1 MPRAMSDRGLDDV
14 SCTGY
19 IRVHEVALV
28 LDGVGKHGG
37 NMEHSIKWP
46 ALLEDPRYRLRITQV
61 GACEAESV
69 RKLVVSH
76 TIQDDHV
83 VTVQVEPGAQLTS
96 KVSSAASNQITH
108 G

>member
-14 SCTGY
+14 SCTGH

-28 LDGVGKHGG
+28 LDGMGKHSG
-37 NMEHSIKWP
+37 NMEHPIEWP
-46 ALLEDPRYRLRITQV
+46 ELLEDPRYRLRITQV
-61 GACEAESV
+61 DAREAESV

-83 VTVQVEPGAQLTS
+83 VTVQAEPGAQLTS
-96 KVSSAASNQITH
+96 KVSSAASN
-108 G
+108 